1 MQKLMILYSP
11 TMYCTSYYCMSLN
24 ACFCNIRVPDAERE
38 RKEGGEVKCGQANI
52 GSHGPWESGRT
63 RHSGDRTPEVWRPCG
78 DLS

>member
-38 RKEGGEVKCGQANI
+38 RKEGGEVKRGQANI
-52 GSHGPWESGRT
+52 GSHGSMGEWADP
-63 RHSGDRTPEVWRPCG
+63 PQWRQDP
-78 DLS
+78 